1 MSLRGFLEWNGNH
14 LKTIFN
20 REEPMKK
27 SFSILL
33 VLSVIL
39 GFSLGWTDTLSAASE
54 KAPISGTPMLRAQKL
69 MLLRD
74 YGTSLRIK
82 TEKGILAD
90 TVGDQVS
97 FQVYD
102 FRTDATVKYYP
113 TMATCRSRVSLSS
126 GFYLNIYVEDAEWT
140 NDPTRFTASILE
152 GIGNEYKNVILPT
165 ETTYFGAPP
174 TGDFTI
180 LLMDIKDSGVESYVS
195 GYFDSL
201 NENDLTNSN
210 NRHMIYMDSKEGT
223 PGNTTFYG
231 TLAHEFQHFIHY
243 NSDPVEFT
251 WLEEGLSG
259 LARYVCGYGHQTS
272 HVLAFSQAPNTS
284 LTVWTSDLANYG
296 ATYLFMLYLAEK
308 YGGAATIKAI
318 VTNQGTGID
327 GINSALFSKGY
338 LVTVND
344 IFKNWVVAN
353 YLNNSSI
360 SSGIYGYTA
369 SFSDIP
375 NAPGNIIVT
384 DSNST
389 YPNSGSGDVSDYS
402 ANYVKFSSLG
412 GTYDIF
418 ILIPYNLDSTYDG
431 VEDLSPIP
439 SSPYSYTARIGSL
452 ILTLDGL
459 SSTMAAEGVK
469 QGTSSPTP
477 SVMTNLSSSNTI
489 STSEAG
495 GSSSGDEDDGGGC
508 FIATSAYG
516 SPLAEEVAT
525 LREFRDRYLL
535 THLPGRLLV
544 KTYYT
549 LSPPVADFIARH
561 EALKAITRGALYPVV
576 GLSRSV
582 LRDPAEVGLGAIS
595 LFLLVGLLLV
605 RRKDG

>member
-1 MSLRGFLEWNGNH
+1 
-14 LKTIFN
+14 
-20 REEPMKK
+20 MKK
-27 SFSILL
+27 SFSVLL
-33 VLSVIL
+33 ALSVL
-39 GFSLGWTDTLSAASE
+39 FGFSLGWIESLSAAPE
-54 KAPISGTPMLRAQKL
+54 KAPISGTPMLREQKL
-69 MLLRD
+69 KLLRD

-90 TVGDQVS
+90 TEGQTVT
-97 FQVYD
+97 FYAHD
-102 FRTDATVKYYP
+102 FGTGTYYQTP
-113 TMATCRSRVSLSS
+113 ATCKRIISLGT
-126 GFYLNIYVEDAEWT
+126 GFNLNIYVEDAEWT
-140 NDPTRFTASILE
+140 RTKPFTTTILDA
-152 GIGNEYKNVILPT
+152 IGNEYKNVILPT

-174 TGDFTI
+174 TDHFTI
-180 LLMDIKDSGVESYVS
+180 LLMDIKDGGVGDSYVS
-195 GYFDSL
+195 GYFDAV
-201 NENDLTNSN
+201 NENTVSNSN
-210 NRHMIYMDSKEGT
+210 NRHMIYLDSKEGT

-243 NSDPVEFT
+243 NNDPLEET
-251 WLEEGLSG
+251 WVEEGLSG

-272 HVLAFSQAPNTS
+272 HVTAFSQTPTTS
-284 LTVWTSDLANYG
+284 LTNFPLEGSLANYG
-296 ATYLFMLYLAEK
+296 ATYLFILYLSEK
-308 YGGAATIKAI
+308 YAGAATIKAI
-318 VTNQGTGID
+318 VANSGTGIS
-327 GINSALFSKGY
+327 GINSALFSRGY

-369 SFSDIP
+369 SFSGITD
-375 NAPGNIIVT
+375 APGNITVT
-384 DSNST
+384 TTISS
-389 YPNSGSGDVSDYS
+389 YPASGTGTLNEYGAD
-402 ANYVKFSSLG
+402 YVKFTDLG

-418 ILIPYNLDSTYDG
+418 VLIPFNLDEGNT
-431 VEDLSPIP
+431 P
-439 SSPYSYTARIGSL
+439 SYSYTGRLGSF
-452 ILTLDGL
+452 ILGLTGL
-459 SSTMAAEGVK
+459 SDTVGAEGVQ
-469 QGTSSPTP
+469 QGSSNPTP
-477 SVMTNLSSSNTI
+477 SVMTGLSFSNTI

>member
-1 MSLRGFLEWNGNH
+1 
-14 LKTIFN
+14 
-20 REEPMKK
+20 MKK

-33 VLSVIL
+33 VLSIIL
-39 GFSLGWTDTLSAASE
+39 GFSLGWTDTLSAASG

-90 TVGDQVS
+90 TVGQNVT
-97 FQVYD
+97 FNA
-102 FRTDATVKYYP
+102 FNFGTNTYYS
-113 TMATCRSRVSLSS
+113 TTATCRRIIALSS
-126 GFYLNIYVEDAEWT
+126 GFNLNIYVEDEEWT
-140 NDPTRFTASILE
+140 RDQSRFTTAILD

-165 ETTYFGAPP
+165 ETTYFGTPP
-174 TGDFTI
+174 AGDFTI
-180 LLMDIKDSGVESYVS
+180 LLLDIKDNSVNSFVS
-195 GYFDSL
+195 GYFDSI
-201 NENDLTNSN
+201 NENNVTNSN
-210 NRHMIYMDSKEGT
+210 NRHMIYMDSNEGT

-243 NSDPVEFT
+243 NNDPSEET
-251 WLEEGLSG
+251 WVEEGLSG

-272 HVLAFSQAPNTS
+272 HVTAFSQTPTTS
-284 LTVWTSDLANYG
+284 LTFWEDNLANYG
-296 ATYLFMLYLAEK
+296 ATYLFILYLNEK

-318 VTNQGTGID
+318 VANQGTGID
-327 GINSALFSKGY
+327 GINSALFSTGR

-353 YLNNSSI
+353 FLNNSSI
-360 SSGIYGYTA
+360 SSGIYGYAA
-369 SFSDIP
+369 SFSGITD
-375 NAPGNIIVT
+375 APGNITMTTTV
-384 DSNST
+384 SS
-389 YPNSGSGDVSDYS
+389 YPASGTGTLNEYGAD
-402 ANYVKFSSLG
+402 YVKFADLG

-418 ILIPYNLDSTYDG
+418 VLIPYSLTEDG
-431 VEDLSPIP
+431 TQT
-439 SSPYSYTARIGSL
+439 YSYTARIGSL

-477 SVMTNLSSSNTI
+477 SVVTSLSSSNTI
-489 STSEAG
+489 STSESG
-495 GSSSGDEDDGGGC
+495 GNSGGGGGGGGGGGC

-516 SPLAEEVAT
+516 SPLAEEVST

-535 THLPGRLLV
+535 THLPGRLFV

-561 EALKAITRGALYPVV
+561 ENLKTLTRGALYPVV